1 MNNKISIFDTT
12 LRDGDQSPGFQFFP
26 SEKLI
31 MARQL
36 AKLGVDVIEAGFAG
50 SSRGDYEAIRKIA
63 EEIGT
68 KDGPVICSLC
78 RTVEKDIESAAKAVE
93 NAYKPRIHTFIAT
106 SDVHIEKKFKKDRA
120 WVLETA
126 QKSVTL
132 AKKYVDE
139 VEFCCEDFGRTDLN
153 FAVKVTETAIKA
165 GASIINL
172 ADTVGYLYPDE
183 SESRARYVIEKINNQ
198 GLYPVFS
205 VHNHNDLG
213 MATANTIMGIKAG
226 AKQVHVTVNGI
237 GERAGNASLE
247 EVVVAMGLKKLGE
260 CNINEKYIKET
271 SNLCSEFTGVCIARN
286 KAVVGENAFAH
297 EAGIHADGVQKDPNT
312 YELFPPENVGCK
324 RKIVFGVRSGR
335 NGLKWKYKT
344 LGFSFNEETFERL
357 FESFKDFGDT
367 HKVVRDADLISIAS
381 DYKQTY

>member
-26 SEKLI
+26 SEKLV

-50 SSRGDYEAIRKIA
+50 SSKGDYEAIKKVA
-63 EEIGT
+63 EEVGT

-78 RTVEKDIESAAKAVE
+78 RTVEKDIEFAAKAVE
-93 NAYKPRIHTFIAT
+93 RAYKPRIHTFIAT
-106 SDVHIEKKFKKDRA
+106 SDIHIERKFKKDRN

-126 QKSVTL
+126 QKSVAL

-139 VEFCCEDFGRTDLN
+139 VEFCCEDFGRTDLD
-153 FAVKVTETAIKA
+153 FAVVVAETAIGA
-165 GASIINL
+165 GAGIINL

-183 SESRARYVIEKINNQ
+183 SEFRVKYVIERINKK

-226 AKQVHVTVNGI
+226 ASQVHVTVNGI

-247 EVVVAMGLKKLGE
+247 EVVVAMNLKQLGK
-260 CNINEKYIKET
+260 CNIYEKYIKET
-271 SNLCSEFTGVCIARN
+271 SNLCSEFTGVGISKN
-286 KAVVGENAFAH
+286 KAIVGENAFSH
-297 EAGIHADGVQKDPNT
+297 EAGIHADGIQKDPST
-312 YELFPPENVGCK
+312 YEILSPEKLGCE
-324 RKIVFGVRSGR
+324 RRIIFGVRSGR
-335 NGLKWKYKT
+335 NGLKWKYGT
-344 LGFSFNEETFERL
+344 LGFSFDEGTFEKI
-357 FESFKDFGDT
+357 FESFKEFGDT
-367 HKVVRDADLISIAS
+367 HKIVRDTDLIRIAS
-381 DYKQTY
+381 GYKQFS